1 MTFAEAALVI
11 LRQAAE
17 PLHFREITERAL
29 EQDLVEVSGSTPWH
43 SMNGALRRWIRS
55 EGASTPIVFLG
66 DGYFALRAWGLPV
79 PDEGRA
85 LETETEDAAD
95 TGIPGEVT
103 VTPRPTDASAA
114 GWKWR
119 QVTGRAHQMAASVPK
134 HPSLA
139 HAFGGFRTLLIWSAG
154 SLAAGVGLRLGRRS
168 RLLTAVS
175 QQMIGWGGVGSA
187 MALRGMYEAQ
197 RYDQAVSAGSA
208 NRRMLTSHVSV
219 FQRVFRGLMMG
230 GMAAGLLGWMLRQAG
245 DDHPRAKG
253 IGIGLLVQGAF
264 LGALGGLSAWMDP
277 ARGSTHRPRD
287 TGPAA
292 QEHDSSAS

>member
-29 EQDLVEVSGSTPWH
+29 EQNLVEVTGSTPWH

-55 EGASTPIVFLG
+55 EGAEAPIVSLG

-79 PDEGRA
+79 PEEGRA
-85 LETETEDAAD
+85 LESEAEGTDD
-95 TGIPGEVT
+95 VGVPGDVT
-103 VTPRPTDASAA
+103 VTPRPADVSPM
-114 GWKWR
+114 GWKW
-119 QVTGRAHQMAASVPK
+119 HQISARMRHLVATVPR

-139 HAFGGFRTLLIWSAG
+139 HAFTSFRSLFVWSMASLVAG
-154 SLAAGVGLRLGRRS
+154 LGLRLGRRS
-168 RLLTAVS
+168 RLLAAFA
-175 QQMIGWGGVGSA
+175 QQLVGWGGAGSV

-197 RYDQAVSAGSA
+197 RYDQAVFAGNA
-208 NRRMLTSHVSV
+208 NRRMLGARISV
-219 FQRVFRGLMMG
+219 FQRVFRGLLLG
-230 GMAAGLLGWMLRQAG
+230 GVIAGLLGWMLRQAG

-253 IGIGLLVQGAF
+253 AGIGLLVQGAF

-277 ARGSTHRPRD
+277 AREPSERRRSTDATRS
-287 TGPAA
+287 GEEYAL
-292 QEHDSSAS
+292 